1 MMELLCSLSVTS
13 CPSASKLS
21 SDGHRKVCICV
32 SVCLSMYVRAELP
45 SGHVRSVLAA
55 LWYSLS
61 LCPGSP
67 GTDARSVACVCAG
80 GVG

>member
-1 MMELLCSLSVTS
+1 MMELLWSLSVTS

-21 SDGHRKVCICV
+21 SDRHRKVCVCV
-32 SVCLSMYVRAELP
+32 SVCLSVYVHAELLN
-45 SGHVRSVLAA
+45 GHVFSVLAA
-55 LWYSLS
+55 LRCSLS